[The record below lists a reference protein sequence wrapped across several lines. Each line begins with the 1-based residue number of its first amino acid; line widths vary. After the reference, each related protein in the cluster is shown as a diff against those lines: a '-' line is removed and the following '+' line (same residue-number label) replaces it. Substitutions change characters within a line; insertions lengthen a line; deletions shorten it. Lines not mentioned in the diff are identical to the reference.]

1 MAEERPPRADALRN
15 RAKILDAAEAVFA
28 AQGLSAS
35 TEDVARRAG
44 VGIGT
49 VFRHFP
55 TKDALIEA
63 VFLGRV
69 RTLAAK
75 AEALSEAE
83 AGPALFAFFAYAVEQ
98 AATQNAYADVLAEA
112 ASAAA
117 PAGEGSPREPGA
129 SPVGAELASALEAL
143 LERAQRAGAVRSDI
157 GAPELMALLI
167 GASRAAERV
176 GPDVRNRTLAIMFDG
191 LRPLR

>member
-1 MAEERPPRADALRN
+1 MAEAKPPRADALRN

-55 TKDALIEA
+55 TKEALIEA
-63 VFLGRV
+63 VFLARV
-69 RTLAAK
+69 RKLAAK
-75 AEALSEAE
+75 ADALSEAE

-98 AATQNAYADVLAEA
+98 AATQSTYADVLAEA
-112 ASAAA
+112 AAAGGGDG
-117 PAGEGSPREPGA
+117 AGLSV
-129 SPVGAELASALEAL
+129 VGAELAATLEVL
-143 LERAQRAGAVRSDI
+143 LTAAQRAGAVRTDVE
-157 GAPELMALLI
+157 APELIALLM

-176 GPDVRNRTLAIMFDG
+176 SPHVRSRTLDIVFDG
-191 LRPLR
+191 LRPAR